1 MPNRPLTLIDILA
14 AQLTAIAGEPIR
26 LGQTGIRAT
35 LAPIPMHTPD
45 AYTQCTSVD
54 LTDAGIIRILGRL
67 GITPAQAA
75 IMTAAPTTGTE
86 AA

>member
-1 MPNRPLTLIDILA
+1 MNRPLTLIDVLA

-26 LGQTGIRAT
+26 LGQTGIRTT

-45 AYTQCTSVD
+45 AYKQCTSVD
-54 LTDAGIIRILGRL
+54 LTNAGIIRILTRL
-67 GITPAQAA
+67 GVTPEQVAAMLAQPEPKA
-75 IMTAAPTTGTE
+75 E

>member
-14 AQLTAIAGEPIR
+14 AQLTAIAGDPIR
-26 LGQTGIRAT
+26 LGQTGIRTT

-54 LTDAGIIRILGRL
+54 LTDAGIIRILARL
-67 GITPAQAA
+67 GVTPEQTAVMLAQ
-75 IMTAAPTTGTE
+75 PETGTE

>member
-1 MPNRPLTLIDILA
+1 MPNRPLTLIDVLA

-35 LAPIPMHTPD
+35 LAPVPMHTPD
-45 AYTQCTSVD
+45 ALAQCTSVD
-54 LTDAGIIRILGRL
+54 LTDAGIIRILTRL
-67 GITPAQAA
+67 GITPEQVAAMLAQPEPRA
-75 IMTAAPTTGTE
+75 E